1 MNINLLKKAGIA
13 FVGTLGAVY
22 ALFLIAPF
30 IISPIANNYIPM
42 INDEIKKASGLN
54 SKIEDFRILT
64 TPKLTVGAKLGKFEI
79 LTPDNKEIFSAEN
92 FEAKMSL
99 LPLFAKRIEAD
110 LVKLESLDIK
120 LGLNSN
126 GSFEFE
132 KYLPKT
138 EKKEPVKTE
147 TITIEPVILPFGL
160 RLSNHLPDIKLGEY
174 DIEFKDLSNG
184 KVYEFEGGKTEI
196 TDLVLNKSVKV
207 LASGKA
213 TFDGREQFAYNVKI
227 NNKIMP
233 DLDLHELVFP
243 SETKVVTTGKKQ
255 AQEPVQINILEI
267 LKGIYNYHLTANVNT
282 DLTLTPSGNNGYL
295 ELSKLSIS
303 PNGLDLPE
311 SNAIFKFKGNK
322 IDINSNMYTA
332 QNEASTIIGV
342 INTGKKPNIDL
353 NFKSHAQLANLI
365 KIINAFAMTFN
376 FKDLQTLSA
385 NGALDADFNIKSN
398 LKTVNSNGYL
408 QIPSANIKY
417 GLYGVNID
425 DIVADIALDNNNVDI
440 KNIGFSIL
448 NQPLKFFGTIS
459 DKAVMDLH
467 LIADKLSLKGLL
479 VALGQAPLLKEN
491 KVNSGSITLNADIIG
506 SLENIKPTAKI
517 ALNNIDIKNIPM
529 DTALKLPNT
538 TVDILSDGKTFSGKA
553 SSENIRVINPAVGVN
568 IPKVVADIQPSVITI
583 SKTPVNVEKINFSV
597 EGRIKDYLTP
607 KVVLD
612 FATNGDIISTLLG
625 DMNLAKQTLN
635 LGFNAQK
642 STIIIPMF
650 DKSKMTFDG
659 NIHIG
664 GNMMNPILSG
674 TVNVPSINIP
684 EIPVE
689 INNLVAKL
697 NGPILNGTATV
708 AKFGSGGIIAENLT
722 SGFALKGENF
732 YLNNLKGTAFDGK
745 IAGNIICNLSSLK
758 TTIDFKGEGLN
769 AEKAVKGAIGIS
781 NALTGTLGF
790 DTKLSLLAVEY
801 EEMMRSMKG
810 NLSFKV
816 INGSFGSIGRIENFF
831 AASNI
836 ANSSILK
843 ATVSSLSNLTG
854 LKDAAKYDYI
864 SGELDFNNGWAN
876 LKNIKSA
883 GPTLA
888 YYVTGKYNLI
898 NATTNVIILGRL
910 HSSIVS
916 SLGVLGELSADVLL
930 GQIPKFG
937 ALTASIVNTLTAN
950 PKGENIAA
958 IPALTGTTPDKYKDF
973 KVTFNGGIDSTSS
986 IKSFKWLTNVDTS
999 ALEPVSVV
1007 DTIKSIK
1014 TTVNQDFNNTVK
1026 GVSDAVSS
1034 QKEALKSTANE
1045 LKNTANEL
1053 KSLFKF

>member
-1 MNINLLKKAGIA
+1 MNIKLLKKAGIIFA
-13 FVGTLGAVY
+13 GILGSIY
-22 ALFLIAPF
+22 ALFLLAPF
-30 IISPIANNYIPM
+30 IISPIVKNYIPM
-42 INDEIKKASGLN
+42 VNDEIKKATGFVTQ
-54 SKIEDFRILT
+54 IEDFRLVT
-64 TPKLTVGAKLGKFEI
+64 TPKLTIGAKLDKFGV
-79 LTPDNKEIFSAEN
+79 LTPNNKEVLIAKN

-99 LPLFAKRIEAD
+99 IPLFAKRIEAD
-110 LVKLESLDIK
+110 LIKLESLDIN
-120 LGLNSN
+120 LGLNSD
-126 GSFEFE
+126 GSFEIE
-132 KYLPKT
+132 KYLPKN
-138 EKKEPVKTE
+138 EKTVVTQTPQPVEPV
-147 TITIEPVILPFGL
+147 VLPFGL
-160 RLSNHLPDIKLGEY
+160 RLSNKLPDIKLGKY
-174 DIEFKDLSNG
+174 DIEFKDLSNN
-184 KVYEFEGGKTEI
+184 KVYEIKGGKTEI
-196 TDLVLNKSVKV
+196 TDLVLNKGVKI
-207 LASGKA
+207 LANGKA
-213 TFDGREQFAYNVKI
+213 SFDGREQFVYNIKI

-233 DLDLHELVFP
+233 NMDLHELIFP
-243 SETKVVTTGKKQ
+243 SEPIQNTANSQ
-255 AQEPVQINILEI
+255 SSEPIRINVLEI
-267 LKGIYNYHLTANVNT
+267 LKGLYNYHLTANLDT
-282 DLTLTPSGNNGYL
+282 DLTITPNGNNGYVNL
-295 ELSKLSIS
+295 ANLSIS
-303 PNGLDLPE
+303 PNGLDLPA
-311 SNAIFKFKGNK
+311 SSANLNFKGDN
-322 IDINSNMYTA
+322 IDISSNMYTS
-332 QNEASTIIGV
+332 QNEVSTIVGN
-342 INTGKKPNIDL
+342 INTGKKTKIDL
-353 NFKSHAQLANLI
+353 NFKSQAQLANII

-385 NGALDADFNIKSN
+385 NGALDANFNIKSDM
-398 LKTVNSNGYL
+398 KTVNSNGYL
-408 QIPSANIKY
+408 RIPSANIKY

-425 DIVADIALDNNNVDI
+425 DIIADIKLDNNNVDI

-467 LIADKLSLKGLL
+467 LTANKLNLKGLL

-491 KVNSGSITLNADIIG
+491 NVKSGSISLNADIIG
-506 SLENIKPTAKI
+506 TLDKIKPTAKVT
-517 ALNNIDIKNIPM
+517 LDNIDIKNIPI
-529 DTALKLPNT
+529 DTSLKLPKT
-538 TVDILSDGKTFSGKA
+538 SIDIISDGKTFSGTA
-553 SSENIRVINPAVGVN
+553 SSENIRVINPAACVS
-568 IPKVVADIQPSVITI
+568 IPKVNAIIQPDAIII
-583 SKTPVNVEKINFSV
+583 SKTPVAVERINFNVEGKIKN
-597 EGRIKDYLTP
+597 YLTP

-612 FATNGDIISTLLG
+612 FITTGDIISTLTG
-625 DMNLAKQTLN
+625 DMNLVKQTLN
-635 LGFNAQK
+635 LVFNAQK

-659 NIHIG
+659 NIHIS
-664 GNMMNPILSG
+664 GNMINPILSG

-684 EIPVE
+684 EIPVIIE
-689 INNLVAKL
+689 NLVAKV

-708 AKFGSGGIIAENLT
+708 AKFGSGGIVAENLT

-745 IAGNIICNLSSLK
+745 ISGNIICNLSSLK
-758 TTIDFKGEGLN
+758 TTIDFKGDGLN

-790 DTKLSLLAVEY
+790 DTKLSLLAVDY
-801 EEMMRSMKG
+801 EEMMKSMKG
-810 NLSFKV
+810 DLAFKV
-816 INGSFGSIGRIENFF
+816 SNGSFGSIGRIENFF

-836 ANSSILK
+836 ASSSILK

-888 YYVTGKYNLI
+888 YYITGKYNLI
-898 NATTNVIILGRL
+898 NATTNVVILGRL
-910 HSSIVS
+910 HSSLVS

-958 IPALTGTTPDKYKDF
+958 IPSLTGTTPEKYKDF
-973 KVTFNGGIDSTSS
+973 KVNFNGGIDSTSS

-1007 DTIKSIK
+1007 DTIKSLK

-1026 GVSDAVSS
+1026 GVSDVVSS